1 MQAIICENADVNWW
15 KMQNCLKTMKNYFIN
30 LTEDLMPQTPCYWSV
45 VMMSVEADMREWQI
59 WERQMLVL
67 SVFSPHSCVTFAD
80 TEVTK
85 AMDPLNQTVSLSRQ
99 RLQEFC

>member
-1 MQAIICENADVNWW
+1 ML
-15 KMQNCLKTMKNYFIN
+15 LKQGDK
-30 LTEDLMPQTPCYWSV
+30 
-45 VMMSVEADMREWQI
+45 SVESDMREWQI
-59 WERQMLVL
+59 WEHQVLVL

-85 AMDPLNQTVSLSRQ
+85 AMDPVNQTTTQRMQ